1 MVFMIVAVG
10 IAPETQRA
18 MAQRPLG
25 IDVSHYDGSI
35 NWGGVQTSGVSFAWA
50 KATENTNFIDYTF
63 TTNETSAVA
72 AGVLIGAYHFARYNQ
87 NTGKAGADAEANY
100 FWATAQNY
108 VKRGGYYLMPMLD
121 VEITPTNYTKTT
133 LSQWVNE
140 WCAKVVSL
148 ARANNVLV
156 TPVIYS
162 SSSFAN
168 TWFDSTVTQWIPWI
182 ANWNG
187 QDPQIGAPSGTG
199 PWPTWIV
206 WQYTDSASVPGV
218 GTADGD
224 VFNGLASDLVTTL
237 AIGGNGPLIT
247 NQPVSQ
253 AVLPGANVSFNVGAS
268 APWPMSYQWRFN
280 ATNIAGATASSY
292 AKNNVQLADGGSYS
306 VVLSDLGGDTISSN
320 AVLTLLG
327 SPVITNQPQDQ
338 VAAVGQGAAFAVG
351 VSSFAPVS
359 YQWQFNGMPLQDAT
373 NASVVL
379 AGIRSTNVGAYSV
392 VVSNVAGVVV
402 SSNAALVLVQDAALG
417 DNTFGQGSAFAGS
430 TNLIAVAAGNWFN
443 LGLRADGTVVAW
455 GDDSYGQGDAPAGL
469 HDALAIAA
477 GGYHS
482 LALRANETVVA
493 WGADDYGQ
501 TDVPNG
507 LTGVIGVAAGTWH
520 SIALRAD
527 GTVVAWGDNSFGQTN
542 LPAGLAQVTAVAAGG
557 NHTLALRADG
567 TVMAWGENTGAEGN
581 TTGQSLVPLGLSDVV
596 AIAAGS
602 YHSLALKADGTV
614 VGWGDDSQGQL
625 SVPPGLSNVVEVVGG
640 GGHSVALRA
649 DGTIVA
655 WGADWNRQCD
665 VPPAMAP
672 ASGIAAGEAHT
683 VVLLADS
690 LPVPLLLNPAC
701 KSASFKAIIQTL
713 GRRNYALDYR
723 NSLTASNW
731 TALSTNAGNGALRVL
746 VDPTATAAQRFYRMR
761 QW

>member
-1 MVFMIVAVG
+1 MIVAVG

-402 SSNAALVLVQDAALG
+402 SSNAALVLVQAALPAMRAAR
-417 DNTFGQGSAFAGS
+417 FGRIVLISSRAVLGLATRTAYSATKAG
-430 TNLIAVAAGNWFN
+430 LIGLARTWAQELGPDGITVNAVAPGPIAGTAMFHDV
-443 LGLRADGTVVAW
+443 LPP
-455 GDDSYGQGDAPAGL
+455 GDPRIA
-469 HDALAIAA
+469 ALAQSIPVRRLGQPEDVARMVLF
-477 GGYHS
+477 
-482 LALRANETVVA
+482 LA
-493 WGADDYGQ
+493 D
-501 TDVPNG
+501 
-507 LTGVIGVAAGTWH
+507 
-520 SIALRAD
+520 
-527 GTVVAWGDNSFGQTN
+527 
-542 LPAGLAQVTAVAAGG
+542 
-557 NHTLALRADG
+557 
-567 TVMAWGENTGAEGN
+567 
-581 TTGQSLVPLGLSDVV
+581 
-596 AIAAGS
+596 
-602 YHSLALKADGTV
+602 
-614 VGWGDDSQGQL
+614 
-625 SVPPGLSNVVEVVGG
+625 
-640 GGHSVALRA
+640 
-649 DGTIVA
+649 
-655 WGADWNRQCD
+655 
-665 VPPAMAP
+665 P
-672 ASGIAAGEAHT
+672 ASGFITGQT
-683 VVLLADS
+683 MFVCGGTSVGS
-690 LPVPLLLNPAC
+690 LGL
-701 KSASFKAIIQTL
+701 
-713 GRRNYALDYR
+713 
-723 NSLTASNW
+723 
-731 TALSTNAGNGALRVL
+731 
-746 VDPTATAAQRFYRMR
+746 
-761 QW
+761 

>member
-402 SSNAALVLVQDAALG
+402 SSNAALVLVQAALPAMRAAR
-417 DNTFGQGSAFAGS
+417 FGRIVLISSRAVLGLATRTAYSATKAG
-430 TNLIAVAAGNWFN
+430 LIGLARTWAQELGPDGITVNAVAPGPIAGTAMFHDV
-443 LGLRADGTVVAW
+443 LPP
-455 GDDSYGQGDAPAGL
+455 GDPRIA
-469 HDALAIAA
+469 ALAQSIPVRRLGQPEDVARMVLF
-477 GGYHS
+477 
-482 LALRANETVVA
+482 LA
-493 WGADDYGQ
+493 D
-501 TDVPNG
+501 
-507 LTGVIGVAAGTWH
+507 
-520 SIALRAD
+520 
-527 GTVVAWGDNSFGQTN
+527 
-542 LPAGLAQVTAVAAGG
+542 
-557 NHTLALRADG
+557 
-567 TVMAWGENTGAEGN
+567 
-581 TTGQSLVPLGLSDVV
+581 
-596 AIAAGS
+596 
-602 YHSLALKADGTV
+602 
-614 VGWGDDSQGQL
+614 
-625 SVPPGLSNVVEVVGG
+625 
-640 GGHSVALRA
+640 
-649 DGTIVA
+649 
-655 WGADWNRQCD
+655 
-665 VPPAMAP
+665 P
-672 ASGIAAGEAHT
+672 ASGFITGQT
-683 VVLLADS
+683 MFVCGGTSVGS
-690 LPVPLLLNPAC
+690 LGL
-701 KSASFKAIIQTL
+701 
-713 GRRNYALDYR
+713 
-723 NSLTASNW
+723 
-731 TALSTNAGNGALRVL
+731 
-746 VDPTATAAQRFYRMR
+746 
-761 QW
+761 